1 MPNTFRQAPKSFV
14 RIVKQYDYTLPKEL
28 IAQTPARP
36 RDSSRLLVYDRKTKH
51 VQFDTFRNLGKYL
64 PKNAMLVFNET
75 KVIPARLTLTRKTG
89 GKVRVLYVGTA
100 GKNIRV
106 LADRLLSLPAKRGQP
121 SQAGA
126 AEQLTLA
133 KQLSFTVIRHAKGEY
148 ILKPSFPV
156 TKLFTVLEKF
166 GSTPLPPYLKHSPL
180 TEAQRKK
187 EYQAIFAKR
196 SGSVA
201 APTASLHFTKR
212 LLADLKRQGIGMEY
226 VTLHVNLGTFAPLT
240 PEKLKTKKL
249 HAETFA
255 ISPTVAQALNKAKL
269 QNRPI
274 IAVGTTVARALES
287 SVRNG
292 KLKAGNDETRLFIQ
306 PGYKCQM
313 VNGLITNFHVPQ
325 SSLLMLVASLTG
337 RSELMRIYQ
346 QAIRKKL
353 RFFSFGDGMLV
364 K

>member
-1 MPNTFRQAPKSFV
+1 MPSVFRQAPKEFAKLL
-14 RIVKQYDYTLPKEL
+14 KQYDYHLPKEL

-36 RDSSRLLVYDRKTKH
+36 RDSSRLLVYNRKTKR
-51 VQFDTFRNLGKYL
+51 VQFDTFRHLGKHL
-64 PKNAMLVFNET
+64 PKNAVLVFNET

-89 GKVRVLYVGTA
+89 GKVRVLYIATEGR
-100 GKNIRV
+100 NIRV
-106 LADRLLSLPAKRGQP
+106 LADRLL
-121 SQAGA
+121 GA
-126 AEQLTLA
+126 AEQLSLT
-133 KQLSFTVIRHAKGEY
+133 KQLHFTVVRRKKGEY
-148 ILKPSFPV
+148 ILTPSFPI
-156 TKLFTVLEKF
+156 TKLYSVLEKF

-180 TEAQRKK
+180 TEKQRKQ

-212 LLADLKRQGIGMEY
+212 LLADLKKQGIGMEC

-240 PEKLKTKKL
+240 PEKLRTKKL
-249 HAETFA
+249 HAETYA
-255 ISPTVAQALNKAKL
+255 ISAATTMALNQAK
-269 QNRPI
+269 QQGRSI
-274 IAVGTTVARALES
+274 IAVGTTVVRTLES
-287 SVRNG
+287 ATKNKR
-292 KLKAGNDETRLFIQ
+292 LKPANDETRLFMQ
-306 PGYKCQM
+306 PGYK
-313 VNGLITNFHVPQ
+313 VRFVDGLITNFHVPQ

-337 RSELMRIYQ
+337 RQKLLQLYQ

>member
-1 MPNTFRQAPKSFV
+1 MPSVFRQAPKEFTKLL
-14 RIVKQYDYTLPKEL
+14 KQYNYKLPKEL

-36 RDSSRLLVYDRKTKH
+36 RDSSRLLVYDRKTKR
-51 VQFDTFRNLGKYL
+51 VQFDTFRHLGKHL
-64 PKNAMLVFNET
+64 PENTVLVFNET

-89 GKVRVLYVGTA
+89 GKVRVLYVGTV
-100 GKNIRV
+100 GKSIRV
-106 LADRLLSLPAKRGQP
+106 LADRLL
-121 SQAGA
+121 GA
-126 AEQLTLA
+126 AEQLTLT
-133 KQLSFTVIRHAKGEY
+133 KRLTFTVVQRDKSEY
-148 ILKPSFPV
+148 ILKPSFPI
-156 TKLFTVLEKF
+156 TKLYSILDKF

-180 TEAQRKK
+180 TEKQRKQ

-212 LLADLKRQGIGMEY
+212 LLADLRRQGIGMEY

-240 PEKLKTKKL
+240 PEKLQTKKL
-249 HAETFA
+249 HAETYA
-255 ISPTVAQALNKAKL
+255 ISASTAKVLNHAK
-269 QNRPI
+269 QQGRPI
-274 IAVGTTVARALES
+274 IAVGTTVARTLES
-287 SVRNG
+287 AARNG
-292 KLKAGNDETRLFIQ
+292 KLTPGKSETQLFMQ
-306 PGYKCQM
+306 PGYRCQIID
-313 VNGLITNFHVPQ
+313 GLITNFHVPQ

-337 RSELMRIYQ
+337 REELLKLYR